1 MSRSHY
7 YNKNKSQ
14 KENEMN
20 NRHRNNNFKERQHK
34 FDNTINKF
42 NLEDSSNESP
52 YKDLIERF
60 PKCELSYGQ
69 MDHTKVQYDL
79 YAAIPAGKKMMAWF
93 TYYKSQHC
101 CFLIHSDKSCSVHK
115 IEKSV
120 ASFHP
125 DLCLGTIFYG
135 TLIHYDKSPFFCIE
149 DICYYKDKALGPNQ
163 NRGFTNQ
170 KKYDLLC
177 YILEHEINKKTLLP
191 SHLTFMLPHMATSRN
206 ELYDYLPNLPY
217 KIYCIQHI
225 LLKTRKLMNE
235 VIYNK
240 EPPIVKA
247 VFRVKANVQ
256 NDIYE
261 LYCYNNNTSD
271 HYYNI
276 AYIPDYKTS
285 VFMNNIFRYIAENNN
300 LDSLEESDDEE
311 DFENIDE
318 AKYVDLEKVVNME
331 CSYHPKFR
339 KWVPIKV
346 VNTYKISNLKIIGEL
361 IRNQRK

>member
-1 MSRSHY
+1 MA
-7 YNKNKSQ
+7 NKNILNNKASSRNRFSSN
-14 KENEMN
+14 KKNINNTLKTFKTEN
-20 NRHRNNNFKERQHK
+20 
-34 FDNTINKF
+34 
-42 NLEDSSNESP
+42 SSNESL
-52 YKDLIERF
+52 YTDLIERF

-79 YAAIPAGKKMMAWF
+79 YAAIPAGKKMMTWF

-101 CFLIHSDKSCSVHK
+101 CFLVHTDKTCTVHK
-115 IEKSV
+115 IENSV

-125 DLCLGTIFYG
+125 ELCLGTIVYG
-135 TLIHYDKSPFFCIE
+135 TLINYDKSPFFCIE

-177 YILEHEINKKTLLP
+177 YILEHEINKRTLLP
-191 SHLTFMLPHMATSRN
+191 NHLTFMLPYMATTRSQ
-206 ELYDYLPNLPY
+206 LYDYLPNLPY

-235 VIYNK
+235 VIYRK
-240 EPPIVKA
+240 EPPTIKA
-247 VFRVKANVQ
+247 IFCVKANVQ

-261 LYCYNNNTSD
+261 LYCYHNNTTEN
-271 HYYNI
+271 YYNI

-285 VFMNNIFRYIAENNN
+285 VFMNNIFRYIKENDN

-318 AKYVDLEKVVNME
+318 AKYVDLNKTVNME
-331 CSYHPKFR
+331 CCYNAKFR
-339 KWVPIKV
+339 KWVPLKI
-346 VNTYKISNLKIIGEL
+346 VNTNKIANILQKS
-361 IRNQRK
+361 

>member
-1 MSRSHY
+1 MKNNSFL
-7 YNKNKSQ
+7 NNKSQ
-14 KENEMN
+14 QGRFINDKKKHIQNTLQNTLQTFKSEN
-20 NRHRNNNFKERQHK
+20 
-34 FDNTINKF
+34 
-42 NLEDSSNESP
+42 SSDESL
-52 YKDLIERF
+52 YKDLVERF

-93 TYYKSQHC
+93 TYYKSQHS
-101 CFLIHSDKSCSVHK
+101 CFLIHTDRTCGVLK
-115 IEKSV
+115 IEKSIS
-120 ASFHP
+120 SFHP

-149 DICYYKDKALGPNQ
+149 DICYYKDKPLGPNQ
-163 NRGFTNQ
+163 NRGFSNQ

-177 YILEHEINKKTLLP
+177 YILEHEINKRTLLP
-191 SHLTFMLPHMATSRN
+191 NHLTFMLPHMATNRSQ
-206 ELYDYLPNLPY
+206 LYDYLPNLPY

-235 VIYNK
+235 VIYSK
-240 EPPIVKA
+240 EPPTIKA

-261 LYCYNNNTSD
+261 LYCYHNNTID
-271 HYYNI
+271 NYYNI

-285 VFMNNIFRYIAENNN
+285 VFMNNIFRYIKENNN
-300 LDSLEESDDEE
+300 LDSLEESDDED

-318 AKYVDLEKVVNME
+318 AKYVDLDKVVNME
-331 CSYHPKFR
+331 CSYNAKFR
-339 KWVPIKV
+339 KWVPLKI
-346 VNTYKISNLKIIGEL
+346 VNTNKIANMKQIGEL
-361 IRNQRK
+361 IRSQRK

>member
-1 MSRSHY
+1 MRR
-7 YNKNKSQ
+7 NQQN
-14 KENEMN
+14 N
-20 NRHRNNNFKERQHK
+20 NRNYIQRYDNKRQKGIHNTFHK
-34 FDNTINKF
+34 FQM
-42 NLEDSSNESP
+42 EDSSNESQ

-93 TYYKSQHC
+93 TYYKSQYC
-101 CFLIHSDKSCSVHK
+101 CFLITSDKSCSIHD

-120 ASFHP
+120 ASFHQ

-149 DICYYKDKALGPNQ
+149 DICYYKNKSLGPTQ
-163 NRGFTNQ
+163 NRSFTNQ

-191 SHLTFMLPHMATSRN
+191 NHLTFMLPYMAKTRN

-235 VIYNK
+235 VIYHK
-240 EPPIVKA
+240 EPPTIKA
-247 VFRVKANVQ
+247 VFRVKANIQ

-261 LYCYNNNTSD
+261 LYCYCNNTMD
-271 HYYNI
+271 HYYNV

-285 VFMNNIFRYIAENNN
+285 VFMNNIFRYIKENKN

-311 DFENIDE
+311 DFENVDE
-318 AKYVDLEKVVNME
+318 SKYVDLEKIVNME
-331 CSYHPKFR
+331 CSYNPKFH
-339 KWVPIKV
+339 KWVPIKI
-346 VNTYKISNLKIIGEL
+346 VNTYKISNLKQIGEL
-361 IRNQRK
+361 IRSQRK

>member
-1 MSRSHY
+1 
-7 YNKNKSQ
+7 
-14 KENEMN
+14 
-20 NRHRNNNFKERQHK
+20 
-34 FDNTINKF
+34 
-42 NLEDSSNESP
+42 
-52 YKDLIERF
+52 
-60 PKCELSYGQ
+60 
-69 MDHTKVQYDL
+69 
-79 YAAIPAGKKMMAWF
+79 
-93 TYYKSQHC
+93 
-101 CFLIHSDKSCSVHK
+101 
-115 IEKSV
+115 
-120 ASFHP
+120 
-125 DLCLGTIFYG
+125 
-135 TLIHYDKSPFFCIE
+135 
-149 DICYYKDKALGPNQ
+149 
-163 NRGFTNQ
+163 
-170 KKYDLLC
+170 
-177 YILEHEINKKTLLP
+177 
-191 SHLTFMLPHMATSRN
+191 
-206 ELYDYLPNLPY
+206 
-217 KIYCIQHI
+217 
-225 LLKTRKLMNE
+225 MNE

>member
-271 HYYNI
+271 HYYNV

-346 VNTYKISNLKIIGEL
+346 VNTCKISNLKIIGEL